1 MVVVLSLCV
10 TTQSEANETFLCPES
25 RYGSVGEKPF
35 LVTDDLAF
43 CGYYNPEDAIG
54 ENLKK
59 DQILTSEFNVILKEE
74 NRSILEFPAIQ
85 GAIIDYIDPLTMVD
99 YKNKTSPKV
108 TTIEYL
114 FVNNKKGY
122 VRIPVEEYTYNP
134 EQKKFTKRLSI
145 QPYMEMT
152 QEDINGAINEAKRLQ
167 TANEATEEISP
178 WLLNAAMNCSLE
190 AENLFLN
197 LREILPLD
205 AATGESYT
213 SSLQL
218 YDVYRQCIADGDC
231 LDPCKN

>member
-10 TTQSEANETFLCPES
+10 TTQSEANEAFLCPES

-59 DQILTSEFNVILKEE
+59 DQILTSEFSVILKEE
-74 NRSILEFPAIQ
+74 NRSILEFLAIPWVV
-85 GAIIDYIDPLTMVD
+85 IDYRD
-99 YKNKTSPKV
+99 KEAPKV
-108 TTIEYL
+108 TTMEFLY
-114 FVNNKKGY
+114 VNKEKGY
-122 VRIPVEEYTYNP
+122 VLIPVEEYTYNP
-134 EQKKFTKRLSI
+134 EQKKFTKRLNI

-152 QEDINGAINEAKRLQ
+152 EEDINGAINEAKRLQ

-190 AENLFLN
+190 AENLFLK

-213 SSLQL
+213 SSLEL

-231 LDPCKN
+231 SDPCKN